1 MICCGSNSWMVLFFS
16 SNRTTSVGQKIS
28 VPPWQKYR
36 EKYAFLYRFKIYNDT
51 YSELKNTKKHNR
63 HLGVLLFIDILRR
76 ISRCRSP
83 PIHLQ
88 KNGQEGVTRD
98 ERKKFKN
105 IFWNFDNFRKTSSPR
120 YERENQA
127 LFTTAFMQR
136 GGDPLW
142 SWVNR
147 NKTLCGENSVSIAKC
162 IWWSAGNGL
171 LSSNG
176 YGCASPWWRYQ

>member
-1 MICCGSNSWMVLFFS
+1 MLVK
-16 SNRTTSVGQKIS
+16 KIS

-36 EKYAFLYRFKIYNDT
+36 QKYAFLYRFKIYNDT

-83 PIHLQ
+83 LIHLQ

-105 IFWNFDNFRKTSSPR
+105 IF
-120 YERENQA
+120 
-127 LFTTAFMQR
+127 
-136 GGDPLW
+136 
-142 SWVNR
+142 
-147 NKTLCGENSVSIAKC
+147 
-162 IWWSAGNGL
+162 
-171 LSSNG
+171 
-176 YGCASPWWRYQ
+176 